1 MRAAPESQADA
12 HGIAGCPCS
21 LPFPPPSSSSP
32 PSASA
37 VVRDRQPYL
46 TLSGVD
52 DGFGDPQGRSIIK
65 ANDTNTGNLM
75 LNGYNGVWSTVFLA
89 TPENEKELASLSL
102 RQHKNSPLSS
112 RSHQRYVFRY

>member
-75 LNGYNGVWSTVFLA
+75 LNGYNGVWSTY
-89 TPENEKELASLSL
+89 
-102 RQHKNSPLSS
+102 SS
-112 RSHQRYVFRY
+112 RHLRMRRNSRRQACWAAAFAPATFFSFSPTLCF